1 MFTVKCVCIYS
12 VTDDL
17 IIIYLLSTEL
27 YIMEMHASMDAWL
40 KGDDLST
47 LSLFFSG
54 CGSCMNV
61 AVFSLNIKYEKG
73 NKE

>member
-1 MFTVKCVCIYS
+1 MCMYS
-12 VTDDL
+12 VTESF
-17 IIIYLLSTEL
+17 IYCQL